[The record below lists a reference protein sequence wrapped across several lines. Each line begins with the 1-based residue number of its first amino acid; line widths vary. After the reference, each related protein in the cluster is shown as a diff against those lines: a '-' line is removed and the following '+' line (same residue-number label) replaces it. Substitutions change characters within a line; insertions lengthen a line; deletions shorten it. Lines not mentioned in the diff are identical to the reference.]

1 MPILPQGK
9 KRDWREY
16 TAMANESTGKTETPS
31 GETANGKGDKKPVFS
46 EETPIE
52 TTQELVIGD
61 RTLRYKVTV
70 GRLPLKNHS
79 QDKPEIEAQIF
90 FTYYALQS
98 EKKKKKDSAES
109 ATADRPLTFAFNGG
123 PGSASV
129 WVHLGALGPQ
139 RVVLHPDGSLPAPP
153 YRLES
158 NPETW
163 LTETDLVFID
173 PVGTGYSRAK
183 DEETAKKYYDV
194 EGDIASIGEFIR
206 LFLTRYE
213 RWASPLFLAGE
224 SYGTTRSAGLAGYLV
239 DRGIAFTGIILISTV
254 LSMQTIRFTPGN
266 ELPFALY
273 LPAYTATAWY
283 HQQLGAD
290 LQARDLQ
297 DVLREAEA
305 FAYGPYTLAL
315 LQGDRLPA
323 DQRTEVIREVAR
335 LTGLSETYVEQRD
348 LRIEHWRFCKELLR
362 SRGVTVGRIDSRL
375 TAKESNNAAEM
386 PSFDSSMLNPVFT
399 AGIND
404 YLGRTL
410 GYKTD
415 LPYAVSGEGVNGQ
428 WKWANGAFTETVT
441 PLAKALAKNPHLR
454 VLFTCGYYDLATPY
468 TAAEYTAAHLGIDPA
483 YRKNIRF
490 TYYPAGHM
498 MYIEQESL
506 VQFKQDATAFI
517 AGKDSA
523 AF

>member
-1 MPILPQGK
+1 
-9 KRDWREY
+9 
-16 TAMANESTGKTETPS
+16 MANESADKTEMPL
-31 GETANGKGDKKPVFS
+31 GEQANGKGDKKPVFG
-46 EETPIE
+46 EETPVE
-52 TTQELVIGD
+52 TTHELIVGD
-61 RTLRYKVTV
+61 RTLRYKVTA
-70 GRLPLKNHS
+70 GRLPLKNHLE
-79 QDKPEIEAQIF
+79 DKPEIDAQVF
-90 FTYYALQS
+90 FTYYALQN
-98 EKKKKKDSAES
+98 EKKKKKEGAAP

-129 WVHLGALGPQ
+129 WLHLGALGPQ
-139 RVVLHPDGSLPAPP
+139 RVVLNPDGSLPPPP
-153 YRLES
+153 YRLEA

-194 EGDIASIGEFIR
+194 DGDIASIAEFIR

-224 SYGTTRSAGLAGYLV
+224 SYGTTRSAGLAGYLI

-254 LSMQTIRFTPGN
+254 LSLQTIRFHPGN

-283 HQQLGAD
+283 HKQLGEE
-290 LQARDLQ
+290 LQSRDLP
-297 DVLREAEA
+297 DVLREAET

-323 DQRTEVIREVAR
+323 DQRAKMIREVAR

-362 SRGVTVGRIDSRL
+362 SRGVIVGRIDSRL
-375 TAKESNNAAEM
+375 TARESSNAAET

-410 GYKTD
+410 AYKTD
-415 LPYAVSGEGVNGQ
+415 LPYSVSGEGVNGQ
-428 WKWANGAFTETVT
+428 WKWANGAFTETAT
-441 PLAKALAKNPHLR
+441 ALSKALAKNPHLR
-454 VLFTCGYYDLATPY
+454 ILFTCGYYDLATPY
-468 TAAEYTAAHLGIDPA
+468 TAAEYTAAHLGIDPL
-483 YRKNIRF
+483 YRDKVSF

-498 MYIEQESL
+498 MYIEQESRRQL
-506 VQFKQDATAFI
+506 QRDVTAFI
-517 AGKDSA
+517 TAPA
-523 AF
+523 